1 MEQSNIEKLRQA
13 MQEASVQAVIVP
25 LTDPHCGEY
34 TPDHWKTL
42 QWLSGFTGSAG
53 MLVVTCDKAGLWT
66 DSRYF
71 LQADEQLQNTGIALF
86 KAGLPDTPSHEAW
99 LTDELSAGD
108 TIGIEGEVF
117 AASQA
122 RSLLNY
128 FEKKRITVKTDFTP
142 YNIWWENR
150 PEIPLNKAFILPEHF
165 TGESVRS
172 KIQRLREALHA
183 QKATCTVLAALDSI
197 AWLFNLRGSD
207 IRYNPVAVSYAFV
220 SDTEAVLF
228 IDFRKLTDE
237 VKDYLQGEGVTLA
250 EYDAM
255 DAFVGA
261 TFAVARNDSPVV
273 LIAPNKVNY
282 HLYHGIAGQARN
294 DDSNRGIAGQA
305 RNDGSNRGIAG
316 RVIEVDV
323 HPIDRM
329 KAIKNEVEIAGFR
342 NAMQRD
348 EVALVKFEAWLRQQ
362 LADSQVVTEL
372 DVSRK
377 LLELRSEQD
386 YFVSESF
393 ETIAAYGA
401 HGAIVHYAPTP
412 ESNARILPEGLL
424 LVDSGAHYLDGTT
437 DLTRTIAVGAV
448 TDEMKR
454 DFTMLLKGHI
464 ALARAK
470 FPKGTVGMQ
479 LDILARQFIW
489 QDGQNYLHGTGHGV
503 GHCLNV
509 HEGPQSIRMNYNPT
523 PIEPGM
529 LTSNEP
535 GIYKAGRY
543 GIRIENLLL
552 CIPAA
557 TTEFGEYYQFE
568 TLTRCPIDKS
578 LVDTGL
584 LTKEEAE
591 WLQKIEKQSP

>member
-1 MEQSNIEKLRQA
+1 

-53 MLVVTCDKAGLWT
+53 MLVVTLLKAGLWT

-71 LQADEQLQNTGIALF
+71 LQADEQLQNTGIVLF
-86 KAGLPDTPSHEAW
+86 KAGLPDTPSLEAW

-108 TIGIEGEVF
+108 TIGFEGEVF
-117 AASQA
+117 VASQA
-122 RSLLNY
+122 RSLLYY
-128 FEKKRITVKTDFTP
+128 FGKKRIAVNTDFAP

-150 PEIPLNKAFILPEHF
+150 PEIPLNKAFILSEHF

-183 QKATCTVLAALDSI
+183 QKANCTVLAALDSI

-228 IDFRKLTDE
+228 MDFRKLTDE
-237 VKDYLQGEGVTLA
+237 VKDYLRGEGVTLA

-255 DAFVGA
+255 DAFVEA
-261 TFAVARNDSPVV
+261 TLAASNNGCPVV

-282 HLYHGIAGQARN
+282 HLYQRIAGQARN
-294 DDSNRGIAGQA
+294 DGSNHGIAGQA
-305 RNDGSNRGIAG
+305 RNDGSNHGIAG
-316 RVIEVDV
+316 QVIEVDV
-323 HPIDRM
+323 HPIDQM

-362 LADSQVVTEL
+362 LADYQVVTEL

-401 HGAIVHYAPTP
+401 HGAIVHYTPTP

-437 DLTRTIAVGAV
+437 DLTRTIAVGTV

-470 FPKGTVGMQ
+470 FPKGTVGTQ

-503 GHCLNV
+503 GHCLSV

-557 TTEFGEYYQFE
+557 TTECGEYYQFE

-578 LVDTGL
+578 LLDNGL
-584 LTKEEAE
+584 LTKEEVE
-591 WLQKIEKQSP
+591 WLTMNRY

>member
-1 MEQSNIEKLRQA
+1 MTNSNIEKLRGA
-13 MQEASVQAVIVP
+13 MLKSGIHACIVP

-53 MLVVTCDKAGLWT
+53 TLVVTRNKAGLWT

-71 LQADEQLQNTGIALF
+71 LQADEQLQGTGIALF
-86 KAGLPDTPSHEAW
+86 KSGLPDTPLPEAW
-99 LTDELSAGD
+99 LADELSAGD
-108 TIGIEGEVF
+108 TVGIEGAVF

-122 RSLLNY
+122 RDLLTF
-128 FEKKRITVKTDFTP
+128 FEKNGLRVNTDFAP
-142 YNIWWENR
+142 CDELWDNR
-150 PEIPLNKAFILPEHF
+150 PEIPLDKAFILPEKF
-165 TGESVRS
+165 SGERARS

-183 QKATCTVLAALDSI
+183 QKANCTVLAALDSI

-207 IRYNPVAVSYAFV
+207 IRYNPVAVCYALV

-228 IDFRKLTDE
+228 VDFRKLTDE
-237 VKDYLQGEGVTLA
+237 VVEYLQGEGITTA
-250 EYDAM
+250 EYNKIDDYIEREIA
-255 DAFVGA
+255 GH
-261 TFAVARNDSPVV
+261 ARNDNAVV
-273 LIAPNKVNY
+273 LIAPNKINY
-282 HLYHGIAGQARN
+282 HLYQGIAG
-294 DDSNRGIAGQA
+294 G
-305 RNDGSNRGIAG
+305 
-316 RVIEVDV
+316 IEVDV
-323 HPIDRM
+323 HPVDRM
-329 KAIKNEVEIAGFR
+329 KAIKNETEIAGFR
-342 NAMQRD
+342 RAMQRD
-348 EVALVKFEAWLRQQ
+348 EVALLKFEAWLRQQ
-362 LADSQVVTEL
+362 LADNQVVTEL

-386 YFVSESF
+386 NFVSESF

-454 DFTMLLKGHI
+454 DFTLLLKGHI

-470 FPKGTVGMQ
+470 FPKGTVGTQ

-529 LTSNEP
+529 VISNEP
-535 GIYKAGRY
+535 GIYKTGRY

-552 CIPAA
+552 CIPAE

-568 TLTRCPIDKS
+568 TLTRCPIDMS
-578 LVDTGL
+578 LVDNDL
-584 LTKEEAE
+584 LIAVN
-591 WLQKIEKQSP
+591 